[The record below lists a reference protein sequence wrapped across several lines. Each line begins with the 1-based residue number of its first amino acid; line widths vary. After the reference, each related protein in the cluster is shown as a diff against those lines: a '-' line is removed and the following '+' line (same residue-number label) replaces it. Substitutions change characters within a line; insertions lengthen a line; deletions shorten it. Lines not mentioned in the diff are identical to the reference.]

1 LVFVPVR
8 LERSGFLDLLRRVF
22 FCALHDLLPRSLD
35 SALVR
40 GGARPEWRAR
50 PAASMGRDV
59 GATGLLFEVAVKGD
73 AHVDACTHECAAQ
86 DTAYDGALE
95 AEPRHLKQTRN
106 FLLHQRASAE
116 QTFQGRCVRRCDARA
131 AHAAGY
137 QQGEPQNLPSPIQ
150 FQTHWYRT

>member
-1 LVFVPVR
+1 
-8 LERSGFLDLLRRVF
+8 
-22 FCALHDLLPRSLD
+22 
-35 SALVR
+35 
-40 GGARPEWRAR
+40 
-50 PAASMGRDV
+50 MGRDV

-116 QTFQGRCVRRCDARA
+116 QTFQGGCVRRCDARSA
-131 AHAAGY
+131 DALRYRRGR
-137 QQGEPQNLPSPIQ
+137 PQNLPSPIQ
-150 FQTHWYRT
+150 FQSHW

>member
-1 LVFVPVR
+1 
-8 LERSGFLDLLRRVF
+8 
-22 FCALHDLLPRSLD
+22 
-35 SALVR
+35 
-40 GGARPEWRAR
+40 
-50 PAASMGRDV
+50 MGRDV

-116 QTFQGRCVRRCDARA
+116 QTFQGCCVRRCDARA
-131 AHAAGY
+131 AHAPGY
-137 QQGEPQNLPSPIQ
+137 QRRATKSAQSDPISDALVS
-150 FQTHWYRT
+150 HMIRAARLGRM